1 MANEIA
7 KPEECAKPHQAG
19 KAPGLFDL
27 RVSPAPGTRW
37 LIGTCAVGIILAFWF
52 LATLGK
58 IPEQRWVSPVIL
70 PSPVEVARS
79 FAPLWNERGLPD
91 SIIATLRRVLMGFGL
106 AIVVGVP
113 IGIMAGSWRVL
124 EAAVMPVALFAR
136 NIPVAALIPL
146 TILWFGIEETQKVMF
161 IFIAC
166 VPFVYSDAVHALTS
180 VPDRYVETASTLGA
194 SRSQIIWKVLVPL
207 ALPDIYKSLRSLF
220 GLAFGYIMLAELIN
234 AEHGLGYLLSTSQR
248 RGLSEHIILILI
260 VIGGLAYGIDRF
272 LGWVQRGL
280 FPYRQDAD

>member
-1 MANEIA
+1 MAKSDA
-7 KPEECAKPHQAG
+7 KS
-19 KAPGLFDL
+19 PGLFDL
-27 RVSPAPGTRW
+27 RVPLPSHTRW
-37 LIGTCAVGIILAFWF
+37 LIGASAVGIIFALWF
-52 LATLGK
+52 AATAGK
-58 IPEQRWVSPVIL
+58 IPEERLISPVIL
-70 PSPVEVARS
+70 PSPLEVARS
-79 FAPLWNERGLPD
+79 FKPLWFERGLLD
-91 SIIATLRRVLMGFGL
+91 SIIATLRRVLAGFGL
-106 AIVVGVP
+106 AIAIGVP
-113 IGIMAGSWRVL
+113 LGIVAGSWRVL
-124 EAAVMPVALFAR
+124 EAAVMPVALFSR

-166 VPFVYSDAVHALTS
+166 VPFVYSDSVHAITS
-180 VPDRYVETASTLGA
+180 VPDRYVETATTLGA
-194 SRSQIIWKVLVPL
+194 THWQVIRKVLVPL

-260 VIGGLAYGIDRF
+260 VIGGLAYSIDRF

-280 FPYRQDAD
+280 FPYREDAD